1 MTSSTGKGLPTAEA
15 NRGRYPDSLCFNV
28 ITGGPCR
35 VAVPLGS
42 VTVQVLREKRSQTSM
57 PAPHPPGGYAVGM
70 LGKNT
75 RIGCQPPSELV
86 ALIDAAIKFGTLPN
100 RFEEM

>member
-1 MTSSTGKGLPTAEA
+1 
-15 NRGRYPDSLCFNV
+15 
-28 ITGGPCR
+28 
-35 VAVPLGS
+35 
-42 VTVQVLREKRSQTSM
+42 M